1 MLLKNLCHQR
11 IIQQKMVPFRPFYV
25 IFVLNPVYHFSLL
38 LVNMA
43 DIKPIGKA
51 LFLRE
56 EELRRGIEMMFF
68 SYRDFTSEADTIL
81 AEQDMGRAHHRAIY
95 FIGRHPGI
103 TVSDLLGILNIT
115 KQSLSRVLSGLMRDS
130 FVLQKTGTD
139 DRRQRLLYLTE
150 TGVELEAR
158 LTALQ
163 GRRFAAAY
171 REAGAEAVDGFKR
184 VLRGLMDQDTLDQM
198 KQQVPPAADA

>member
-1 MLLKNLCHQR
+1 
-11 IIQQKMVPFRPFYV
+11 MVPFRPLYV
-25 IFVLNPVYHFSLL
+25 MPMGSFLNHHSLI

-68 SYRDFTSEADTIL
+68 SYRDFTNEVDTIL

-103 TVSDLLGILNIT
+103 TVSDLLNILNIT
-115 KQSLSRVLSGLMRDS
+115 KQSLSRVLSRLMKDD
-130 FVLQKTGTD
+130 FVLQKIGAS

-150 TGVELEAR
+150 SGTELEAR

-171 REAGAEAVDGFKR
+171 REAGAEAVDGFQR
-184 VLRGLMDQDTLDQM
+184 VLQGLMDRDTLDQM
-198 KQQVPPAADA
+198 KQHVPPAADA

>member
-1 MLLKNLCHQR
+1 MDGSISVILWYGFNR
-11 IIQQKMVPFRPFYV
+11 I
-25 IFVLNPVYHFSLL
+25 YHFTTL

-68 SYRDFTSEADTIL
+68 AYRDFTGEADSIL
-81 AEQDMGRAHHRAIY
+81 AEKDMGRAHHRAIY

-103 TVSDLLGILNIT
+103 TVSELLGILNIT
-115 KQSLSRVLSGLMRDS
+115 KQSLSRVLSILMKDAI
-130 FVLQKTGTD
+130 VVQKPCAA
-139 DRRQRLLYLTE
+139 DRRKRLLFLTE
-150 TGVELEAR
+150 AGIELEAR

-163 GRRFAAAY
+163 SRRFAAAY
-171 REAGAEAVDGFKR
+171 REAGAEAVGGFLG
-184 VLRGLMDQDTLDQM
+184 VLRGLMDQNTLEQM
-198 KQQVPPAADA
+198 RPDVQQNLDG

>member
-1 MLLKNLCHQR
+1 M
-11 IIQQKMVPFRPFYV
+11 
-25 IFVLNPVYHFSLL
+25 
-38 LVNMA
+38 VNMA

-68 SYRDFTSEADTIL
+68 SYRDFTGEADAIL

-115 KQSLSRVLSGLMRDS
+115 KQSLSRVLSGLMKNG
-130 FVLQKTGTD
+130 FVHQKIGAT

-150 TGVELEAR
+150 SGVELEAR
-158 LTALQ
+158 LTTLQ

-171 REAGAEAVDGFKR
+171 RDAGAEAVDGFHQ

-198 KQQVPPAADA
+198 KPQVPPVADT

>member
-1 MLLKNLCHQR
+1 
-11 IIQQKMVPFRPFYV
+11 MVPFRPFYGILTV
-25 IFVLNPVYHFSLL
+25 KFLYHLISL

-68 SYRDFTSEADTIL
+68 SYRDFTGEADAIL

-103 TVSDLLGILNIT
+103 TVSDLLVILNIT
-115 KQSLSRVLSGLMRDS
+115 KQSLSRVLSGLMKNG
-130 FVLQKTGTD
+130 FVRQKIGVT

-150 TGVELEAR
+150 SGVDLEAR

-171 REAGAEAVDGFKR
+171 REAGADAVDGFQR
-184 VLRGLMDQDTLDQM
+184 VLRGLMDQDTLDQI
-198 KQQVPPAADA
+198 KQQLPTAPDA

>member
-1 MLLKNLCHQR
+1 
-11 IIQQKMVPFRPFYV
+11 MVPYRPFYGT
-25 IFVLNPVYHFSLL
+25 FTECVLYHFTSL

-43 DIKPIGKA
+43 DVKPIGKA

-103 TVSDLLGILNIT
+103 TVSDLLSILNIT
-115 KQSLSRVLSGLMRDS
+115 KQSLSRVLSGLMKNG
-130 FVLQKTGTD
+130 FVRQKKGVT
-139 DRRQRLLYLTE
+139 DRRQRLLYLTKI
-150 TGVELEAR
+150 GIELEAR

-163 GRRFAAAY
+163 RRRFAAAY
-171 REAGAEAVDGFKR
+171 REAGAEAVDGFQQ
-184 VLRGLMDQDTLDQM
+184 VLRGLMDQDTLQQL
-198 KQQVPPAADA
+198 KLQVPPVADT

>member
-1 MLLKNLCHQR
+1 
-11 IIQQKMVPFRPFYV
+11 MVPFRPFYG
-25 IFVLNPVYHFSLL
+25 ILTCKFLYHLKSL

-68 SYRDFTSEADTIL
+68 SYRDFTSEADAIL

-115 KQSLSRVLSGLMRDS
+115 KQSLSRVLSGLMKNG
-130 FVLQKTGTD
+130 FVRQKIGVT
-139 DRRQRLLYLTE
+139 DRRQRLLHLTE
-150 TGVELEAR
+150 SGVELEAR
-158 LTALQ
+158 LTTVQ

-171 REAGAEAVDGFKR
+171 REAGAEAVDGFQQ

-198 KQQVPPAADA
+198 KSQVLPVTDT

>member
-1 MLLKNLCHQR
+1 
-11 IIQQKMVPFRPFYV
+11 MVPVRPFYG
-25 IFVLNPVYHFSLL
+25 ILPLTFLYHLISL

-68 SYRDFTSEADTIL
+68 SYRDFTNEADAIL

-115 KQSLSRVLSGLMRDS
+115 KQSLSRVLSGLM
-130 FVLQKTGTD
+130 KTGFVRQKIGAT

-150 TGVELEAR
+150 SGGELEAR
-158 LTALQ
+158 LTTLQ

-171 REAGAEAVDGFKR
+171 REAGAEAVDGFQQ

-198 KQQVPPAADA
+198 KPQVPPVADT

>member
-1 MLLKNLCHQR
+1 
-11 IIQQKMVPFRPFYV
+11 MVPFRPFYV
-25 IFVLNPVYHFSLL
+25 TIPSQILYHFSLL

-68 SYRDFTSEADTIL
+68 SYRDFTNEADTIL

-115 KQSLSRVLSGLMRDS
+115 KQSLSRVLSGLMKDG
-130 FVLQKTGTD
+130 FVLQKTGTT

-150 TGVELEAR
+150 TGVELESR

-171 REAGAEAVDGFKR
+171 REAGAEAVDGFQR

>member
-1 MLLKNLCHQR
+1 
-11 IIQQKMVPFRPFYV
+11 MVPFRPFYV
-25 IFVLNPVYHFSLL
+25 MFPFQFLYQFSLL

-115 KQSLSRVLSGLMRDS
+115 KQSLSRVLSGLMKDG
-130 FVLQKTGTD
+130 FVLQKTGAT

-150 TGVELEAR
+150 TGVELESR

-171 REAGAEAVDGFKR
+171 REAGAEAVDGFQR